1 MELDPI
7 CSKIVSV
14 ARDEH
19 DHDIQATF
27 CVLLLL
33 ENDLG
38 SSSLIS
44 REIQQTSFKKPQA
57 NLLLLIYS

>member
-27 CVLLLL
+27 CVLLL